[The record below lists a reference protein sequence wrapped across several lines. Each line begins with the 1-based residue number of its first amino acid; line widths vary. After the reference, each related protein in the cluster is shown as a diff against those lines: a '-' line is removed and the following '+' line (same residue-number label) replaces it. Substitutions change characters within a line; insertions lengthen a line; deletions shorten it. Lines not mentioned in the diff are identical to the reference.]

1 MKVSIRMIGLAT
13 MFFWVFL
20 IAYCVVAVYSFRDVQ
35 FEFGDPQTSMTQDDR
50 MLVSLPMIIHNRGY
64 SNLGNLNVTTRIAD
78 TKDALIT
85 EANSFVPVI
94 KRNEE
99 VIMFHNLTI
108 DVEDMLQNHQD
119 LMFVD
124 TDLKIYQA
132 VGMSIAELVP
142 VEASSNSS
150 TAWGAPLYGF
160 ALGTPEYALYNTTHI
175 RVSVPVSFENHAFF
189 DVAGNIAVRM
199 FSSDDLII
207 GQGQT
212 AVYAPQHST
221 FSGIVELY
229 IVNLILSRNAYFDV
243 TFQSPLF
250 SYGPWV
256 IPLG

>member
-20 IAYCVVAVYSFRDVQ
+20 IAYCVVAVYSFRDIQ
-35 FEFGDPQTSMTQDDR
+35 FEFGDPQTSMIQDDR
-50 MLVSLPMIIHNRGY
+50 MLISLPIIIHNRGY
-64 SNLGNLNVTTRIAD
+64 SNLGHLNVTTKIAD

-94 KRNEE
+94 RRNEE
-99 VIMFHNLTI
+99 VIMLHNLTI
-108 DVEDMLQNHQD
+108 DIPDMLQNHQD

-142 VEASSNSS
+142 VEALSNSS
-150 TAWGAPLYGF
+150 MAWGAPLYGF

-175 RVSVPVSFENHAFF
+175 RVSVPVNFENHAFF
-189 DVAGNIAVRM
+189 DVAGNITVRM

-212 AVYAPQHST
+212 AVYVPQHFT
-221 FSGIVELY
+221 FSGIVDLY
-229 IVNLILSRNAYFDV
+229 IANLIPSRNAYFDV